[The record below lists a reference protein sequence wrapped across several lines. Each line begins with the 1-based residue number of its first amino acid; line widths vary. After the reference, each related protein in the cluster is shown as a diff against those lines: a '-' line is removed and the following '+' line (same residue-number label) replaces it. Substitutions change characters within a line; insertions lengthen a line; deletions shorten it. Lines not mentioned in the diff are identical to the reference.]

1 MMDTPEENIGLGRN
15 DTQPN
20 KTFTQSLS
28 SIVSDG
34 IQRNRPSVRSLALS
48 LQSIES
54 DCPPPES
61 YIQEQVSLG
70 SLASEADK
78 EIEEQFES
86 ICSYPEI
93 AGVRKLRKTKSLPKS
108 KFPIKESNVM
118 SKAPSEQI
126 LDKGKNFLENT
137 KQFSKSIH
145 NTPEV
150 GMEISNR
157 PKRAMSMPKTNTTL
171 TTFWKL
177 VDRHGLKPLEHKVY
191 LPDTADLDS
200 LNARLKKGHVEF
212 EELGDLNEEK
222 NEFLHNTLMGTTSNL
237 DQTSSDKNLDSYDKN
252 HGINVATLCKNNL
265 QASWSN
271 PNDSSKNEV
280 FKNVVGKIFCTQWNL
295 HLLTELQQ
303 NLMKFYV
310 YCICAH
316 SLNKRD

>member
-1 MMDTPEENIGLGRN
+1 MHFINDDFQILNFSLNFLFFAFSWIFTEKMGKQYHFRKMMHTSEETIGLGRN
-15 DTQPN
+15 DTEPN

-28 SIVSDG
+28 SIASEG

-93 AGVRKLRKTKSLPKS
+93 AGVRRIRKTKSLPKT
-108 KFPIKESNVM
+108 KFPVKTSNDM
-118 SKAPSEQI
+118 SKAPSEQT
-126 LDKGKNFLENT
+126 LDKGNDLLEKT
-137 KQFSKSIH
+137 KQLSKSIH

-150 GMEISNR
+150 GKEKSCQ

-177 VDRHGLKPLEHKVY
+177 VDRHGLKPLEHIVY
-191 LPDTADLDS
+191 LPDTAD
-200 LNARLKKGHVEF
+200 
-212 EELGDLNEEK
+212 
-222 NEFLHNTLMGTTSNL
+222 
-237 DQTSSDKNLDSYDKN
+237 
-252 HGINVATLCKNNL
+252 
-265 QASWSN
+265 
-271 PNDSSKNEV
+271 
-280 FKNVVGKIFCTQWNL
+280 
-295 HLLTELQQ
+295 
-303 NLMKFYV
+303 
-310 YCICAH
+310 
-316 SLNKRD
+316 